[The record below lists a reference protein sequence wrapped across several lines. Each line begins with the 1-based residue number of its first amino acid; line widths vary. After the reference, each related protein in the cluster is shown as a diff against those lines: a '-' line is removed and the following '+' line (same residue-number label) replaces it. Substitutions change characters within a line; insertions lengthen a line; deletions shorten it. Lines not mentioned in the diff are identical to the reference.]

1 MNSERNI
8 EQGVGERGRLR
19 RGAREYESWS
29 GRMDGRTQ
37 TLKSARAI
45 DAINGCVRL
54 VAGKID
60 DEHRGAPYLA
70 VKASTAAPPE
80 RMEQRPKY
88 RFLGPYAA
96 VRCSYLPRV
105 PYPREAPFKT
115 PTTRAR
121 HTVRGAAADLEDYR
135 VAKFE
140 N

>member
-1 MNSERNI
+1 M
-8 EQGVGERGRLR
+8 EQGVGKGV
-19 RGAREYESWS
+19 GCGGVHGSESWS

-60 DEHRGAPYLA
+60 DEQGAPYLA
-70 VKASTAAPPE
+70 AKASTAAPPE

-121 HTVRGAAADLEDYR
+121 YTVWCRRSRGISCY
-135 VAKFE
+135 